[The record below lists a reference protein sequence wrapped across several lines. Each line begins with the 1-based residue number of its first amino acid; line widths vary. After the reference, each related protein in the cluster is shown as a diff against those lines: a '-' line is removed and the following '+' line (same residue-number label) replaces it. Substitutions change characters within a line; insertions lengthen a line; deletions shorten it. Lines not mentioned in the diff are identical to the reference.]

1 MTDPRYPI
9 GRFEPPTS
17 YDDTSREQC
26 IAHIAH
32 LPTAMRSAVAGL
44 NDAQLDTP
52 YRDGGWTIRQLVH
65 HVPDSHMNAYIRF
78 KLGLTEDAPAIKPY
92 EEKDWAKTPE
102 IAATPVEASLALLA
116 ALHVRWVT
124 LLRAM
129 RPEDFRRTITHP
141 EWATPPALDDLLA
154 LYAWHGRHHTAHV
167 TTLREKN
174 GW

>member
-32 LPTAMRSAVAGL
+32 LPTAMRAAVAGL

-52 YRDGGWTIRQLVH
+52 YREGGWTIRQVVH
-65 HVPDSHMNAYIRF
+65 HVPDSHMHAYIRTKF
-78 KLGLTEDAPAIKPY
+78 ALAEQDPHIKAYDEARWANFPDA
-92 EEKDWAKTPE
+92 KDL
-102 IAATPVEASLALLA
+102 PVEVSLSVLEG
-116 ALHVRWVT
+116 LHKRWVT
-124 LLRAM
+124 LLRSLGAAEFN
-129 RPEDFRRTITHP
+129 RALYHP
-141 EWATPPALDDLLA
+141 ENGRMTIDLVLA
-154 LYAWHGRHHTAHV
+154 LYSWHSRHHAAHITTARAKH
-167 TTLREKN
+167 